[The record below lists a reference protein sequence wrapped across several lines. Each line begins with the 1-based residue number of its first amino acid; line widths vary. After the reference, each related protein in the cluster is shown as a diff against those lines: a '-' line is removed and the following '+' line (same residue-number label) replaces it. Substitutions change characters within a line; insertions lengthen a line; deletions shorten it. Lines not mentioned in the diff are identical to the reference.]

1 MRRYARNVLYFFSL
15 CTLVA
20 NADGSGFYIGG
31 GYAATQLG
39 LSADLP
45 QIKQKLIDETTDSFL
60 LVAGYDISENLGIE
74 GRYYINGSEAAYQY
88 YLGNTPLSGTYK
100 AESIAL
106 YAKPRYF
113 LLPMLDIYALIGV
126 SYNDY
131 SINAVLGG
139 DNSEAVFSWGAGAQF
154 HLTDSIG
161 VYVDYTDFG
170 ESDSLLSTSDLSSW
184 NLGFTYKF

>member
-1 MRRYARNVLYFFSL
+1 MVRRIRNVSL
-15 CTLVA
+15 FVILSTLTVA
-20 NADGSGFYIGG
+20 AGDSGFYIGG

-45 QIKQKLIDETTDSFL
+45 EIKQKLIDETTDSFL
-60 LVAGYDISENLGIE
+60 LVAGYDISENLGVE

-106 YAKPRYF
+106 YAKPRYYI
-113 LLPMLDIYALIGV
+113 LPMLDIYALVGV

-131 SINAVLGG
+131 SINTVLGG

-154 HLTDSIG
+154 HVTDSIG

-170 ESDSLLSTSDLSSW
+170 ESDSLISTSDLSSW
-184 NLGFTYKF
+184 NIGFTYKF